1 MITHSPRAAEDPW
14 ATELGL
20 GTVGTRAC
28 ERLLCDRCH
37 PHEHR
42 AVLVGAG
49 AEREWNDF
57 RSVWFGGSTAN
68 PAAVVGLHRDPETG
82 ANSTTMTALYAE
94 RAPGEA
100 RVTSSCGCLCL

>member
-1 MITHSPRAAEDPW
+1 MITHSPRAAEDPGPQSWDW
-14 ATELGL
+14 APSGRELVSAYFVTGATRMNTGPFWL
-20 GTVGTRAC
+20 EQAPNGNGTIFA
-28 ERLLCDRCH
+28 L
-37 PHEHR
+37 
-42 AVLVGAG
+42 
-49 AEREWNDF
+49 
-57 RSVWFGGSTAN
+57 VWFGGSTAN